1 MPQPSRARVFISYKR
16 HVEPDAPLAQALH
29 QTLSVHHDVFLD
41 QTTPVGTRW
50 GERIDTALR
59 EADFLLVL
67 LSAESVRSEMVMA
80 EVEKVYYRTRTQAG
94 HPTLLPVCL
103 AYSDPLP
110 YPLSA
115 YLNFITA
122 AFWSEPD
129 DTPRLMAEVLGVI
142 AGTPLS
148 TSMPLP
154 SVSPQPADQPMPQPA
169 PIAPLEIP
177 GGSLRADSKF
187 YIERPAD
194 RVAYEAIA
202 QQGVT
207 LTIKGPR
214 QMGKSS
220 LLLRVVQTAI
230 DLGKRVAV
238 LDFQLFD
245 RTTLHD
251 DEMFFR
257 HFCVWLSEE
266 LELENQVEA
275 FWASPLGNPQRCTRY
290 MGRYLLPA
298 LGAPLVLAMDEVDT
312 IFDTTFRSDFF
323 SMLRSWHNYRALQP
337 IWRQLDLALVTS
349 TEPYQFVTN
358 RNLSPFNVG
367 ESLDLPDFML
377 EQMAELNQRHGAPL
391 DADTVQ
397 RLFDLIGG
405 DPFLVRRALYLVA
418 SKRLTPDELFAQAI
432 EDHGPFGDHLCR
444 HLFRLHEDRE
454 LLESLRQVLTRQTCP
469 DERTF
474 FRLHGAGLVRRDGR
488 AVVPRL
494 PLYAAYFGERLR
506 G

>member
-1 MPQPSRARVFISYKR
+1 MPQPSRTRIFISYKR
-16 HVEPDAPLAQALH
+16 HVEPDEPLALALH
-29 QTLSVHHDVFLD
+29 HVLSVHHDVFLD

-80 EVEKVYYRTRTQAG
+80 EVEKVYYRTRAQAG
-94 HPTLLPVCL
+94 HPTLLPVRL
-103 AYSDPLP
+103 AYCDPLP

-115 YLNFITA
+115 YLDFITA
-122 AFWSEPD
+122 AFWNGPD
-129 DTPRLMAEVLGVI
+129 DTPRLIAEIMRGI

-148 TSMPLP
+148 TSMSPP
-154 SVSPQPADQPMPQPA
+154 PASPQSADQPIPQPA
-169 PIAPLEIP
+169 PTAPLEIP
-177 GGSLRADSKF
+177 GGSLRPDSRF

-220 LLLRVVQTAI
+220 LLLRMVHTAI

-251 DEMFFR
+251 DETFFR
-257 HFCVWLSEE
+257 HFCVWLTAE
-266 LELENQVEA
+266 LELENQVET
-275 FWASPLGNPQRCTRY
+275 FWAIPLGNPQRCTRY
-290 MGRYLLPA
+290 VGRYLLPT

-312 IFDTTFRSDFF
+312 IFDTAFRSDFF

-349 TEPYQFVTN
+349 TEPYQFVSN

-367 ESLDLPDFML
+367 EGIDLLDFTP
-377 EQMAELNQRHGAPL
+377 EQVAELNQRHGVPL

-397 RLFDLIGG
+397 RLFALIGG

-418 SKRLTPDELFAQAI
+418 SRRLTVNELFAKAI

-444 HLFRLHEDRE
+444 HLFRLHDDCE
-454 LLESLRQVLTRQTCP
+454 LLESLRQVLTRQTCA

-474 FRLHGAGLVRRDGR
+474 FRLRGAGLVRRDGR